1 MDKLRDIG
9 RGTRMIKIGITG
21 GVGSGK
27 SQVLAYLEEI
37 HHARICQADLI
48 AHELQRPKEKCWRK
62 IREYFGE
69 GICNPDGT
77 IDRKKLGT
85 IVFSDAENLS
95 VLNAIVHP
103 AVNGRI
109 RRLIAEE
116 EKKGTG
122 IFVLEAALMTEP
134 VYREMMDEI
143 WYIYAEKQVRFQRL
157 RTDRGYSDEKTASM
171 MSSQVTEETY
181 RDFCDL
187 TIDNSREFEKTKV
200 QIDRALS
207 NMKNRYD
214 RR

>member
-1 MDKLRDIG
+1 
-9 RGTRMIKIGITG
+9 
-21 GVGSGK
+21 
-27 SQVLAYLEEI
+27 
-37 HHARICQADLI
+37 
-48 AHELQRPKEKCWRK
+48 
-62 IREYFGE
+62 
-69 GICNPDGT
+69 
-77 IDRKKLGT
+77 
-85 IVFSDAENLS
+85 
-95 VLNAIVHP
+95 
-103 AVNGRI
+103 
-109 RRLIAEE
+109 
-116 EKKGTG
+116 
-122 IFVLEAALMTEP
+122 MTEP

-187 TIDNSREFEKTKV
+187 TIDNNREFEKTKV

>member
-85 IVFSDAENLS
+85 IVFSDTEKLS
-95 VLNAIVHP
+95 VL
-103 AVNGRI
+103 
-109 RRLIAEE
+109 
-116 EKKGTG
+116 
-122 IFVLEAALMTEP
+122 
-134 VYREMMDEI
+134 
-143 WYIYAEKQVRFQRL
+143 
-157 RTDRGYSDEKTASM
+157 
-171 MSSQVTEETY
+171 
-181 RDFCDL
+181 
-187 TIDNSREFEKTKV
+187 
-200 QIDRALS
+200 
-207 NMKNRYD
+207 
-214 RR
+214 